1 MQSNAND
8 AVMETG
14 LASASLMIPFVEP
27 CGVLENLQRTTGE
40 IAFIQ
45 HPPQIAN
52 PYFIEQPAP
61 QQHDA
66 QRRPR
71 GKDIGLL
78 KAVFNKSE
86 EEEEEATIE
95 VADDDGE

>member
-52 PYFIEQPAP
+52 LILLNN
-61 QQHDA
+61 
-66 QRRPR
+66 PR
-71 GKDIGLL
+71 HNNMMPKEDQ
-78 KAVFNKSE
+78 
-86 EEEEEATIE
+86 
-95 VADDDGE
+95 GEKISDY